1 MTLHLALAGEAVR
14 DDIYPVVSL
23 SALPRAGMAFVPIRL
38 VENLERDRRQAC
50 GQARFDPLLHG
61 HSGHSSLFA
70 TRGLARRTRRVVS
83 NRGGCRLS
91 VTGRYPH
98 GDIIAHAS
106 NTRLPS
112 SKSAPKVSVMD
123 LNSPLFDRIRVKWSR
138 KNVPAPAAAA
148 AICSHPGCQAE
159 GVFKAPKGRDREGE
173 YFCFCKDHVRE
184 YNATYDY
191 FKGMDD
197 DALARYRSA
206 EAIGHRPTWKMGP
219 RGGAHGAPHVDET
232 VYAEARTMRRKG
244 ARRTGDA
251 AQAPRY
257 NALALKALHTMDLDA
272 KATESS
278 IKARYK
284 DLVKRHHPDANGGD
298 RSSEEKLREII
309 KAYNFLRSQ
318 KLV

>member
-1 MTLHLALAGEAVR
+1 
-14 DDIYPVVSL
+14 
-23 SALPRAGMAFVPIRL
+23 
-38 VENLERDRRQAC
+38 
-50 GQARFDPLLHG
+50 
-61 HSGHSSLFA
+61 
-70 TRGLARRTRRVVS
+70 
-83 NRGGCRLS
+83 
-91 VTGRYPH
+91 
-98 GDIIAHAS
+98 
-106 NTRLPS
+106 
-112 SKSAPKVSVMD
+112 MD
-123 LNSPLFDRIRVKWSR
+123 LNSPLFDKIRIKPRR
-138 KNVPAPAAAA
+138 AAAEA
-148 AICSHPGCQAE
+148 PKVVETGPPCSHPGCTAKGE
-159 GVFKAPKGRDREGE
+159 FKAPKGRDREGE
-173 YFCFCKDHVRE
+173 FFVFCKEHIRE

-197 DALARYRSA
+197 GALARFREA
-206 EAIGHRPTWKMGP
+206 ETIGHRPTWKMGP
-219 RGGAHGAPHVDET
+219 RAQSAHVDET

-257 NALALKALHTMDLDA
+257 NALALKALHAMDLDA

>member
-1 MTLHLALAGEAVR
+1 
-14 DDIYPVVSL
+14 
-23 SALPRAGMAFVPIRL
+23 
-38 VENLERDRRQAC
+38 
-50 GQARFDPLLHG
+50 
-61 HSGHSSLFA
+61 
-70 TRGLARRTRRVVS
+70 
-83 NRGGCRLS
+83 
-91 VTGRYPH
+91 
-98 GDIIAHAS
+98 
-106 NTRLPS
+106 
-112 SKSAPKVSVMD
+112 MD
-123 LNSPLFDRIRVKWSR
+123 LTSPLFDKIRIKPRR
-138 KNVPAPAAAA
+138 AADAPK
-148 AICSHPGCQAE
+148 IVEKGPPCSHPGCAAKGE
-159 GVFKAPKGRDREGE
+159 FRAPKGRDREGE
-173 YFCFCKDHVRE
+173 FFVFCKEHIRD

-197 DALARYRSA
+197 DSLAKFREA

-219 RGGAHGAPHVDET
+219 RGNQGAHVDET

-257 NALALKALHTMDLDA
+257 NALALKALHVLDLDA
-272 KATESS
+272 NATENS

>member
-1 MTLHLALAGEAVR
+1 
-14 DDIYPVVSL
+14 
-23 SALPRAGMAFVPIRL
+23 
-38 VENLERDRRQAC
+38 
-50 GQARFDPLLHG
+50 
-61 HSGHSSLFA
+61 
-70 TRGLARRTRRVVS
+70 
-83 NRGGCRLS
+83 
-91 VTGRYPH
+91 
-98 GDIIAHAS
+98 
-106 NTRLPS
+106 
-112 SKSAPKVSVMD
+112 MD
-123 LNSPLFDRIRVKWSR
+123 LTSPLFDKIRIKTRR
-138 KNVPAPAAAA
+138 GTAAPKVVEQGPP
-148 AICSHPGCQAE
+148 CSHPGCQLKGE
-159 GVFKAPKGRDREGE
+159 FRAPKGRDRENE
-173 YFCFCKDHVRE
+173 FFTFCKDHIRE

-197 DALARYRSA
+197 DALAKFREG

-219 RGGAHGAPHVDET
+219 RGAQGVHVDET
-232 VYAEARTMRRKG
+232 VYAEARTMRKKG
-244 ARRTGDA
+244 ARRSGDA

-272 KATESS
+272 NATEAS

>member
-1 MTLHLALAGEAVR
+1 
-14 DDIYPVVSL
+14 
-23 SALPRAGMAFVPIRL
+23 
-38 VENLERDRRQAC
+38 
-50 GQARFDPLLHG
+50 
-61 HSGHSSLFA
+61 
-70 TRGLARRTRRVVS
+70 
-83 NRGGCRLS
+83 
-91 VTGRYPH
+91 
-98 GDIIAHAS
+98 
-106 NTRLPS
+106 
-112 SKSAPKVSVMD
+112 MD
-123 LNSPLFDRIRVKWSR
+123 LNSPLFDKIRIKPRR
-138 KNVPAPAAAA
+138 TAAAA
-148 AICSHPGCQAE
+148 PKVVEAGPPCSHPGCQLKGE
-159 GVFKAPKGRDREGE
+159 FKAPKVRDRENE
-173 YFCFCKDHVRE
+173 FFVFCKEHIKD

-197 DALARYRSA
+197 EALAKFRA
-206 EAIGHRPTWKMGP
+206 ADAVGHRPTWKMGP
-219 RGGAHGAPHVDET
+219 RGGQGTHVDET

-272 KATESS
+272 NATDTS

-284 DLVKRHHPDANGGD
+284 DLVKKHHPDANGGD